1 MSVPRLRSK
10 AASRRGWPSL
20 GGHRQPG
27 HPRDVVLRWKTAA
40 HQGGSRRPRRRPDD
54 DLRLTGIEVIGQ
66 RREDPGVE
74 RGSRQSAAT
83 EGESDTHPSIPDTD
97 RKNGFVQIRT
107 ATPHDAPVVR
117 SIIHEVY
124 VGGGWADPQRSPSY
138 VAELL
143 DAEARIAGATVLVA
157 EDDGRAIGTATA
169 TRHRHIWPTSRG
181 RASWRSGCSAWS
193 RPARGKGVARALMG
207 WCEKLA
213 VERGMQA
220 VVLTTEPNM
229 TQARRLYEGLGY
241 LRTPQRDLDDQRVGL
256 ITYRRDLSKAWPE

>member
-1 MSVPRLRSK
+1 
-10 AASRRGWPSL
+10 
-20 GGHRQPG
+20 
-27 HPRDVVLRWKTAA
+27 
-40 HQGGSRRPRRRPDD
+40 
-54 DLRLTGIEVIGQ
+54 
-66 RREDPGVE
+66 
-74 RGSRQSAAT
+74 
-83 EGESDTHPSIPDTD
+83 
-97 RKNGFVQIRT
+97 VQIRT

-169 TRHRHIWPTSRG
+169 TQAPSHLANIARPGELEVRMLG
-181 RASWRSGCSAWS
+181 VVAS
-193 RPARGKGVARALMG
+193 ARGKGVARALMG

-241 LRTPQRDLDDQRVGL
+241 LRTPQRDWTINGVGL